1 MKSKILLVLLPLF
14 LLISCDKGKINK
26 LNEQVARLQHQ
37 NEQLSSENAEIKTY
51 VEEISKLLE
60 SVESDLDKINEVEID
75 IRKMTEAAGLSKVE
89 SDVRTKLGLIG
100 QHILDSREKI
110 SELEKQISASRHN
123 LKGVKS
129 LMANLK
135 TKLETKENEIATL
148 MQEIGILET
157 DITKLGNEIKEKDIR
172 IVDQESIIEEQ
183 NRRYYIF
190 DKEKALKEKGIIK
203 KEGGFLFFGKVTK
216 MSPNLDTEHFNVID
230 SESDFE
236 ISISHKT
243 NKIKIISPHQVDS
256 YELTG
261 DENQTTLKILDA
273 GQFWKATRCLV
284 MVVK

>member
-14 LLISCDKGKINK
+14 LLISCDKGKINE

-89 SDVRTKLGLIG
+89 GDVRTKLGLIG

-110 SELEKQISASRHN
+110 SELERQISASKAD

-129 LMANLK
+129 LVASLK
-135 TKLETKENEIATL
+135 TKLATKENEITTL
-148 MQEIGILET
+148 MQEMGILET
-157 DITKLGNEIKEKDIR
+157 DIVKLGDEIKEKDIR

-216 MSPNLDTEHFNVID
+216 VSPNLDTEHFNVID

-236 ISISHKT
+236 ISIPRKT

-261 DENQTTLKILDA
+261 DENQTTLEILDA

-284 MVVK
+284 VVVK